1 MQLQAA
7 LTLAIAAVG
16 EAGPRP
22 MGHVVHGAS
31 ARHAVGSAIGEASGR
46 AEVAARGQRGVHSD
60 QDDQLGRLMG
70 VVMIRRRMPKA
81 NSITGT
87 LIVVLAL
94 GLGTLGRPF
103 GK

>member
-1 MQLQAA
+1 
-7 LTLAIAAVG
+7 
-16 EAGPRP
+16 
-22 MGHVVHGAS
+22 
-31 ARHAVGSAIGEASGR
+31 
-46 AEVAARGQRGVHSD
+46 
-60 QDDQLGRLMG
+60 MG

-81 NSITGT
+81 ISITGT